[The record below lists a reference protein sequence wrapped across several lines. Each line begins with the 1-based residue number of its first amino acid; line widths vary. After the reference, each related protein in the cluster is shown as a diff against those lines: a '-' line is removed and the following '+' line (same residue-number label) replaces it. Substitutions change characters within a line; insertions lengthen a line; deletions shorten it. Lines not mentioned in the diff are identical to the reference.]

1 LQLLEHE
8 IYGVALFLE
17 GHLLQN
23 HLHLQPVVMDLV
35 ASHSIFC
42 DLQLVVGCL
51 CLFSPSFARPEDFH
65 GQDGPDNLICIKSRR
80 VRGFHPHRESTLV
93 CNFIYRWL
101 LTDEPTAMP
110 PYYITVTVWLEI
122 FVRKPRI
129 RLLPARV
136 GFPGSLVSFE
146 KMAFV
151 ELLGRW
157 WFLVMSW
164 V

>member
-1 LQLLEHE
+1 
-8 IYGVALFLE
+8 
-17 GHLLQN
+17 
-23 HLHLQPVVMDLV
+23 
-35 ASHSIFC
+35 
-42 DLQLVVGCL
+42 
-51 CLFSPSFARPEDFH
+51 
-65 GQDGPDNLICIKSRR
+65 

-129 RLLPARV
+129 RLLLAWV